1 MTKIRNI
8 LKPRAKWTP
17 EQIAMVIEL
26 YPHHKTEKI
35 AQLVEKTPEQ
45 VYCKAAC
52 LGLKKTP
59 EYLASPD
66 ACRLRSGCNIGKQ
79 YQFQKGLVPHNKGKK
94 GISYPGTEATQFKPG
109 SKPKNWKPIGS
120 ERYIKEGY
128 LQRKMT
134 DTGYPPR
141 DWVAV
146 HRLLWQE
153 HHGEIPDDHYIRFKD
168 GNKRNIAI
176 ENLEM
181 VSTVE
186 NMRANSMH
194 TVYPKELAQ
203 LAQLR
208 GAIQRKINRRMKE
221 DGNDNA
227 SK

>member
-1 MTKIRNI
+1 MSAKAESR
-8 LKPRAKWTP
+8 KPRAKWTP
-17 EQIAMVIEL
+17 EQTAMVVEM
-26 YPHHKTEKI
+26 YPHIKTEKI
-35 AQLVEKTPEQ
+35 APLVEKTPEQ
-45 VYCKAAC
+45 VYCKAAY

-66 ACRLRSGCNIGKQ
+66 ACRLRQGGNIGIE
-79 YQFQKGLVPHNKGKK
+79 YRFRKGQVPPNKGMN
-94 GISYPGTEATQFKPG
+94 PGREATQFKPG
-109 SKPKNWKPIGS
+109 NKPGNWKPIGS
-120 ERYIKEGY
+120 ERYSKEGY

-186 NMRANSMH
+186 NMRANSVH